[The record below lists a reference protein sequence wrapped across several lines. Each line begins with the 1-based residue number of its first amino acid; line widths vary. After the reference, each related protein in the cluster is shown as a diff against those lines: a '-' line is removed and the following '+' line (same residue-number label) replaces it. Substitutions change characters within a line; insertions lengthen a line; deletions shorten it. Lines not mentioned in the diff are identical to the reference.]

1 MAKDGLIARTKATA
15 AEVAADVKAQA
26 AKVKSQTANLAASAK
41 GKVRALPAE
50 AKDQA
55 AAAVDTVK
63 GTATSAKDKAA
74 AAVDTVKGTAAAS
87 KQIALDV
94 KRDMGK
100 KELPGEPIFVYGE
113 GDNHC
118 AALAYFI
125 KRKHV
130 LSAVFCPSK

>member
-1 MAKDGLIARTKATA
+1 MLSKVKAQA
-15 AEVAADVKAQA
+15 GEVAADVQAQA
-26 AKVKSQTANLAASAK
+26 AKVKSQTAHLAASAK
-41 GKVRALPAE
+41 GHASDLAC
-50 AKDQA
+50 
-55 AAAVDTVK
+55 
-63 GTATSAKDKAA
+63 SAKDKAA
-74 AAVDTVKGTAAAS
+74 AAVDTAKGTAAAS

-125 KRKHV
+125 KRKHI